1 MLRLNGLIAVVLFA
15 ALTVVVALQVINRL
29 VLQWPIIWSEEAARF
44 LFFWVVMLGA
54 AISVRRR
61 RHFVLDLTRGGDRRA
76 AGPLRRLAGALV
88 PHLCIVGFCV
98 FLLLEGIGY
107 MRTGVFRTATNSDVN
122 MALVYAA
129 IPVFAA
135 LSIAYSAAN
144 LLADYRAFRRGDA
157 VEPGPQPAE

>member
-1 MLRLNGLIAVVLFA
+1 MLRLNGLVAVIVFA
-15 ALTVVVALQVINRL
+15 ALTVVVSLQVLNRL
-29 VLQWPIIWSEEAARF
+29 VLQWPIIWSEEVARF

-61 RHFVLDLTRGGDRRA
+61 RHFVLDLTRGGPRRT
-76 AGPLRRLAGALV
+76 AGGLRRVAVALV
-88 PHLCIVGFCV
+88 PNACVLGFSV

-107 MRTGVFRTATNSDVN
+107 MRTGIFRTATNSDVN

-135 LSIAYSAAN
+135 LSIAYAAAN
-144 LLADYRAFRRGDA
+144 LLADYRAIRAGHP
-157 VEPGPQPAE
+157 VEPRPLPAE